1 MGLLLLR
8 QCGSFSKLVHLARST
23 PPSLVA
29 EALKGYDDDVCQCF
43 SECTTIDTTDK
54 AWLQAQLSLSR
65 GGLGLRSLSH
75 HSSAAYIASLSASGQ
90 GFTDDRHLNH
100 SIQLY
105 NAILSTS
112 DSISA
117 IDITDSVHGQ
127 KVLSSKLE
135 DHQFT
140 ELCPMPDKARLH
152 SISSPHASAW
162 LSVIPSPGSQSHL
175 ERNEFQIALKWWLG
189 IGVSEGSTC
198 VYCPN
203 HSLDHLG
210 HHSLTCKRGGDVVT
224 RHKRL
229 RDVLVEYCHLA
240 HVGCQVEMGS
250 GWGSEKSRTRPADVL
265 IPNWSLG
272 KPVAFDLTVT
282 SPLNAEIISEASVTA
297 GSAAYAAEQ
306 RKHVANDPKCNELGW
321 VCIPL
326 AVELYGCWGS
336 EARQT
341 LSRLG
346 SRLACQ
352 LRCSKSQAIIR
363 LYGNLS
369 ITLVRANA
377 RALLARF
384 AGCKDG
390 PGDVFTFVYI
400 IIAL

>member
-1 MGLLLLR
+1 M
-8 QCGSFSKLVHLARST
+8 
-23 PPSLVA
+23 
-29 EALKGYDDDVCQCF
+29 
-43 SECTTIDTTDK
+43 
-54 AWLQAQLSLSR
+54 
-65 GGLGLRSLSH
+65 
-75 HSSAAYIASLSASGQ
+75 AAYIASLSASGQ

-140 ELCPMPDKARLH
+140 ELYNSASMPDKARVH

-175 ERNEFQIALKWWLG
+175 EPNEFQIALKWWLG
-189 IGVSEGSTC
+189 IGVSKGSTC

-224 RHKRL
+224 HHNRL
-229 RDVLVEYCHLA
+229 RDCHLA

-250 GWGSEKSRTRPADVL
+250 EWGLEKSRTRPADVL

-272 KPVAFDLTVT
+272 KPVALDLTVT
-282 SPLNAEIISEASVTA
+282 SPLNAEIISKASVTA

-336 EARQT
+336 ETRQT

-377 RALLARF
+377 RALLARC

-390 PGDVFTFVYI
+390 PGDDF
-400 IIAL
+400 LE

>member
-1 MGLLLLR
+1 MN
-8 QCGSFSKLVHLARST
+8 
-23 PPSLVA
+23 
-29 EALKGYDDDVCQCF
+29 GYDDDVRQCF
-43 SECTTIDTTDK
+43 SECTSIDTTDK

-65 GGLGLRSLSH
+65 GGLGLRFLSH
-75 HSSAAYIASLSASGQ
+75 HSSAAYIASLSAAGRV
-90 GFTDDRHLNH
+90 FTDDRHLNH
-100 SIQLY
+100 SIQHY

-112 DSISA
+112 DTISA

-127 KVLSSKLE
+127 RVLSSKLE
-135 DHQFT
+135 DHQFM
-140 ELCPMPDKARLH
+140 ELYNSVSMPDKARLQ

-175 ERNEFQIALKWWLG
+175 EPNEFQIALKWWLG
-189 IGVSEGSTC
+189 IDVSEGSTC
-198 VYCPN
+198 VYCPS

-210 HHSLTCKRGGDVVT
+210 HHSLTCKHGGDVVT
-224 RHKRL
+224 RHNRL
-229 RDVLVEYCHLA
+229 RDVLVEHCRLA
-240 HVGCQVEMGS
+240 HVACQVEMGS
-250 GWGSEKSRTRPADVL
+250 GWGPEKSRTRPADVL

-272 KPVAFDLTVT
+272 KSAALDLTVT

-306 RKHVANDPKCNELGW
+306 RKHIANDPKCSELSW
-321 VCIPL
+321 VCVPL
-326 AVELYGCWGS
+326 AVELYGCWGL

-352 LRCSKSQAIIR
+352 LRCSKSQAITR

-377 RALLARF
+377 RALLARCT
-384 AGCKDG
+384 GCND
-390 PGDVFTFVYI
+390 DF
-400 IIAL
+400 LE